1 MSKVNFIKR
10 TLAIGNHIPG
20 FDALLRFLF
29 RREHKSLRREFA
41 GIPFAHP
48 LGIRHGYARNGELS
62 QMLTEIGFSFIG
74 IDVYDYDALKA
85 IRLISSRN
93 QGTIVNA
100 CFATAVEGKTE
111 SEIQESVI
119 RSFSLIYDFVD
130 LVTIEV
136 ATDVF
141 DIVDEVLSQRL
152 CYEKH
157 VPVLVRIPDHQSDNI
172 HNILDFCLLS
182 GIDGIVAPGV
192 SMVRSVIEYTKG
204 RIPVIG
210 SGDFLDPGEA
220 VDMLRAGAVLLEC
233 GKGFESFGYRT
244 PEKILRALEKDFKAS

>member
-10 TLAIGNHIPG
+10 TLALGNHIPG
-20 FDALLRFLF
+20 FDSLLRFLF
-29 RREHKSLRREFA
+29 RREHKALRCEFA
-41 GIPFAHP
+41 GISFPHP
-48 LGIRHGYARNGELS
+48 LGIRHGYARNGEIA
-62 QMLTEIGFSFIG
+62 QMLTAIGFSYIG

-85 IRLISSRN
+85 IRMISSRN
-93 QGTIVNA
+93 QGTIINA
-100 CFATAVEGKTE
+100 CLATAIEGKTE
-111 SEIQESVI
+111 SEMQEQVI

-136 ATDVF
+136 ATDIF

-157 VPVLVRIPDHQSDNI
+157 VPILVRIPDHQSDNI
-172 HNILDFCLLS
+172 HNILDFCLIS

-210 SGDFLDPGEA
+210 SGDFTDPEEA
-220 VDMLRAGAVLLEC
+220 ADMLRSGAVLLEC
-233 GKGFESFGYRT
+233 GKGFESFGYKT
-244 PEKILRALEKDFKAS
+244 PEKILRALGKASKI